1 MIFFTIPSVVPVV
14 ASISFIEPISDE
26 DFDKLDEEGE
36 LEIATSLKMGAN
48 EFIVANS
55 ACYDRMRI
63 DIGKPVTDVVTGAG
77 LFLGDRSQQRRVGGV
92 DGDAVS
98 VWESWLLQT
107 ETFGVFAKDDSRDGI
122 VHAAGNLVMEDW
134 MKGVK
139 QFQAQVEEA
148 KTLKVSLR
156 YHQTI
161 FRYMLK
167 LRQHRPR
174 IATQLERKWGNLPE
188 GWKAEQDAVPSIS
201 LFIGEFVQ
209 AMRDAVQNDRAM
221 NKSDSFK
228 RDRRRM
234 IERVNVFIKADP
246 NEDGGSNSDEDA
258 AEPEQER
265 TGGRS
270 PQTKAAVGLTNQDML
285 MVAQALGV
293 AA

>member
-1 MIFFTIPSVVPVV
+1 MITPFPT
-14 ASISFIEPISDE
+14 
-26 DFDKLDEEGE
+26 
-36 LEIATSLKMGAN
+36 T
-48 EFIVANS
+48 
-55 ACYDRMRI
+55 
-63 DIGKPVTDVVTGAG
+63 VTDVVTGAG
-77 LFLGDRSQQRRVGGV
+77 LFLGDRSQQWRVGGV

-139 QFQAQVEEA
+139 QFQAQIEEA

-188 GWKAEQDAVPSIS
+188 GWKADQNAVPSIS

-209 AMRDAVQNDRAM
+209 AMKDAVQSDRAM
-221 NKSDSFK
+221 NRSDSFR

-234 IERVNVFIKADP
+234 IERVNV
-246 NEDGGSNSDEDA
+246 
-258 AEPEQER
+258 
-265 TGGRS
+265 
-270 PQTKAAVGLTNQDML
+270 
-285 MVAQALGV
+285 GV
-293 AA
+293 

>member
-1 MIFFTIPSVVPVV
+1 MTNAKIDSVDLTGCRNQSEQVKALVDHM
-14 ASISFIEPISDE
+14 AKISFMEPISDE
-26 DFDKLDEEGE
+26 DFANLSEEGE
-36 LEIATSLKMGAN
+36 LEAATSLKMAAN

-139 QFQAQVEEA
+139 QFQAQIEEA

-174 IATQLERKWGNLPE
+174 IATQLERKWGNLP
-188 GWKAEQDAVPSIS
+188 WLSNTSMSSFAPSDP
-201 LFIGEFVQ
+201 IGLPITHATV
-209 AMRDAVQNDRAM
+209 
-221 NKSDSFK
+221 S
-228 RDRRRM
+228 
-234 IERVNVFIKADP
+234 
-246 NEDGGSNSDEDA
+246 
-258 AEPEQER
+258 
-265 TGGRS
+265 
-270 PQTKAAVGLTNQDML
+270 AAV
-285 MVAQALGV
+285 ARPACSS
-293 AA
+293 